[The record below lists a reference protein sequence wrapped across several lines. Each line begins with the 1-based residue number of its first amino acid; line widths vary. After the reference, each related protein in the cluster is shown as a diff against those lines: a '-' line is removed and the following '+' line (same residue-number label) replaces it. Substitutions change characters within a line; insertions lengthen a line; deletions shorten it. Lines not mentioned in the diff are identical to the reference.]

1 MRFKHPCGFDAKL
14 FVSETDFFY
23 YYSLVVL
30 HNKEQSVPEVLG
42 DLVAVQRGSE

>member
-14 FVSETDFFY
+14 FVSETDFFFY
-23 YYSLVVL
+23 HSLVVL

-42 DLVAVQRGSE
+42 DLVAVQ